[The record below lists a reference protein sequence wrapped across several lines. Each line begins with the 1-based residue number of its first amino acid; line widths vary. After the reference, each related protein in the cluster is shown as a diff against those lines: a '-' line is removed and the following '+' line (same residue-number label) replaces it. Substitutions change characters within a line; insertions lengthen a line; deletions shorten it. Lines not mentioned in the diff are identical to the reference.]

1 MKIKELYNIYAQ
13 SYLKLTNSDKY
24 HAYHEL
30 YLTLNSELK
39 KIENIKNILF
49 INQTQN
55 DISYLT
61 FLSDEHKQYNLFMSG
76 IKLDAFSIKYY
87 YEEIDNVFDNYDF
100 FNFNYQPKFNKENW
114 KTLKKNT
121 DKIDL
126 IILPCKIVDKD
137 NIGYFENKKLIK
149 FLQLFKKAKII
160 GIGYDFSLTNQT
172 IKKRNFNTI
181 KLNEFISI
189 KTRK

>member
-1 MKIKELYNIYAQ
+1 MKIKELYNVYAQ

-30 YLTLNSELK
+30 YLTLNSELR

-87 YEEIDNVFDNYDF
+87 YEEINNVFDNY
-100 FNFNYQPKFNKENW
+100 
-114 KTLKKNT
+114 
-121 DKIDL
+121 
-126 IILPCKIVDKD
+126 
-137 NIGYFENKKLIK
+137 
-149 FLQLFKKAKII
+149 
-160 GIGYDFSLTNQT
+160 
-172 IKKRNFNTI
+172 
-181 KLNEFISI
+181 
-189 KTRK
+189 